1 MERLYGLPSRSIA
14 FLGESNASWFA
25 AASELVNANVLYA
38 FAMRETF
45 ALARSSR
52 SLVPTAARYARD
64 RVEPAG
70 RV

>member
-1 MERLYGLPSRSIA
+1 MERVHGLGSRSIA
-14 FLGESNASWFA
+14 FLGESNASYIA

-52 SLVPTAARYARD
+52 TLVPTAARYARD
-64 RVEPAG
+64 GDEPGG
-70 RV
+70 RD